1 MEESQ
6 RKSVTGGAI
15 QLHAAAG
22 SGTSVAPPGLT
33 TVLSV
38 SAAHAC
44 IFTLDPLRVT
54 LTGKTFC
61 PPKRPCL
68 DIACAHPSA
77 HPIPGLPACDVLSPA
92 PAAVC
97 LPRQ

>member
-1 MEESQ
+1 MEEPQ

-22 SGTSVAPPGLT
+22 SGANVTPPGLT

-38 SAAHAC
+38 SAEHAC

-54 LTGKTFC
+54 LKAMTIRL
-61 PPKRPCL
+61 PKRPCL
-68 DIACAHPSA
+68 DLACAHPSA
-77 HPIPGLPACDVLSPA
+77 HPIPGPIVCLLHVLSPA
-92 PAAVC
+92 
-97 LPRQ
+97 